1 MFEEDESTSGS
12 GPVVQ
17 LPACA
22 KMVINDQF
30 GDFIGRFLQQ
40 YFKVYDTDNR
50 EQLGKNIFLWK
61 ISLLEGIRISRLDL
75 FLAKVHFS
83 LKFNFSFWLSH
94 YFDKI
99 F

>member
-1 MFEEDESTSGS
+1 MKLQDGNQLPKQIMFEEDESTSGS

-50 EQLGKNIFLWK
+50 EQLGKKTIFLK
-61 ISLLEGIRISRLDL
+61 NISLQR
-75 FLAKVHFS
+75 A
-83 LKFNFSFWLSH
+83 FN
-94 YFDKI
+94 
-99 F
+99 

>member
-1 MFEEDESTSGS
+1 MKLQDGNQLPKQIMFEEDESTSGS

-50 EQLGKNIFLWK
+50 EQLGKNIFLLK
-61 ISLLEGIRISRLDL
+61 ISLL
-75 FLAKVHFS
+75 
-83 LKFNFSFWLSH
+83 
-94 YFDKI
+94 
-99 F
+99 